1 MIDVSPAHAP
11 GAAASAPAGARGQ
24 RSHPAAPRA
33 RAARRARA
41 RVLQRRRATTCRP
54 RSPPAPAARAAR
66 SIAICARVLHYY
78 TSKNQTSSY
87 WCRRCAT
94 AHSMLSSSGLAA
106 PDRPVIPRLH
116 EQRLEHHLRCVSS
129 SALDDDA
136 RQPVCL
142 VIGAG
147 AGLGQAVARKFARE
161 GLCVCV
167 VRRGAGQFV
176 WTLPEKNA
184 GADDATAHTAASRV
198 RDDFESFVEDI
209 RSEGGRAEAFI
220 ADGSSPDQLAKLIG
234 SVERDVGPIACAVY
248 NVGAQMGART
258 LQATSYADFQ
268 NALSLG
274 AVGAFALA
282 KEVTPFMLRRGRG
295 CLIFTSSTAAFRGN
309 AGQHAHTAAMG
320 ARRNLCQSFRLAP
333 IAAVWAQDEISA
345 RA

>member
-1 MIDVSPAHAP
+1 
-11 GAAASAPAGARGQ
+11 
-24 RSHPAAPRA
+24 
-33 RAARRARA
+33 
-41 RVLQRRRATTCRP
+41 
-54 RSPPAPAARAAR
+54 
-66 SIAICARVLHYY
+66 
-78 TSKNQTSSY
+78 
-87 WCRRCAT
+87 
-94 AHSMLSSSGLAA
+94 MLSSSGLAA

-116 EQRLEHHLRCVSS
+116 EQRLEHLLRCVSS

-147 AGLGQAVARKFARE
+147 AGVGQAVARKFARE

-176 WTLPEKNA
+176 WTLPERNA

-209 RSEGGRAEAFI
+209 RSDGGRAEAFI

-320 ARRNLCQSFRLAP
+320 ARRNLCQSLNAELAAGGVHVCHVNIDGTVDAP
-333 IAAVWAQDEISA
+333 ESIGKIVPEYYAQLKAQGNDGLLQPADVADTYYHLYSQPRNAWTLELDLRPFSEKA
-345 RA
+345 WFNS